1 MRFTQLEIFD
11 FTCVC
16 DRVFEHKMTKPS
28 RAGHTTG
35 LLTNQLHYQLLAMSN
50 YQAKQATAEPQS
62 VDEEVKGLRGIEG
75 ARKRAAVAAKR
86 KPKVVIEAEQEREEE
101 PELFIADLPIDSF
114 RNELISFEWPL
125 FSTKPKDTDIR
136 SFQVGNLLVTVTPSV
151 VGAANVHD
159 KDLWIYCISHLVN
172 AMQLGRPVGRW
183 VQFTV
188 ADFLSTTQRG
198 DGKKSYEGVQA
209 MLLRLQG
216 TIVTTREPDESG
228 RLKEIN
234 NYRLIGDSKIVI
246 GASQETVKVLLPDWL
261 YDATKDMRVLVL
273 DQEYFELRSPLAR
286 RIYELARKHCGQQQ
300 AWKIR
305 TDLLLQKTGST
316 TTKKEFA
323 RLLRTIA
330 SEQTLPRYKLRI
342 EQDGEML
349 VFSQKNEMKR
359 LIAKA
364 KGTGL
369 LPPNAKK

>member
-1 MRFTQLEIFD
+1 M
-11 FTCVC
+11 
-16 DRVFEHKMTKPS
+16 
-28 RAGHTTG
+28 
-35 LLTNQLHYQLLAMSN
+35 
-50 YQAKQATAEPQS
+50 
-62 VDEEVKGLRGIEG
+62 
-75 ARKRAAVAAKR
+75 AAKR
-86 KPKVVIEAEQEREEE
+86 KPKVVIEAEQECEEE

-198 DGKKSYEGVQA
+198 DGKESYEGVQT

-228 RLKEIN
+228 WLKEIN

-246 GASQETVKVLLPDWL
+246 GASQETVKVLLPEWL

-286 RIYELARKHCGQQQ
+286 RIYELARKHCGQQS
-300 AWKIR
+300 AWKIN

-316 TTKKEFA
+316 TTKKEFS
-323 RLLRTIA
+323 RVLRTLVA
-330 SEQTLPRYKLRI
+330 EQPLPRYKLRI
-342 EQDGEML
+342 EQNGEML

-369 LPPNAKK
+369 LPPPTPDFPHRNRPITRMK

>member
-1 MRFTQLEIFD
+1 MA
-11 FTCVC
+11 
-16 DRVFEHKMTKPS
+16 DRDYERSV
-28 RAGHTTG
+28 ATT
-35 LLTNQLHYQLLAMSN
+35 
-50 YQAKQATAEPQS
+50 EPES
-62 VDEEVKGLRGIEG
+62 VESLKGLRGLQG
-75 ARKRAAVAAKR
+75 ARKRAAAAAKR
-86 KPKVVIEAEQEREEE
+86 KPKVVIEADQEQKEEE
-101 PELFIADLPIDSF
+101 PELFIAELPIESF

-216 TIVTTREPDESG
+216 TIVTTREPDKSG

-234 NYRLIGDSKIVI
+234 NYKLIGDSKIVI

-261 YDATKDMRVLVL
+261 YEATKDMRVLVL

-286 RIYELARKHCGQQQ
+286 RIYELARKHCGQQSS
-300 AWKIR
+300 WKIN
-305 TDLLLQKTGST
+305 TDRLLQKTGST

-330 SEQTLPRYKLRI
+330 SEQSLPRYKLRI

-359 LIAKA
+359 LIANA
-364 KGTGL
+364 KLSGL
-369 LPPNAKK
+369 LPPTA